1 MNLNLR
7 PRPNHVMTD
16 ALEFQLLSVEVCDD
30 PVKTFDT
37 NMATGMVLD
46 VFYPAV
52 EETPP
57 NVYPKCT
64 VCVFGVTAT
73 GASVAVRVAGFRP
86 HFYVEITSV
95 VTAAVLNRF
104 VREVTSA
111 MRLDKHDVRLTYEYR
126 KRVYG
131 WVPKPGD
138 VSSVREFQF
147 ARLSFTNTVMMRR
160 VANRLTYKSTNGLR
174 LLDEDPAVS
183 ELRVAASE
191 KFMAARGLK
200 PCGWVR
206 MEGGQYREAPRDR
219 RVSVSQIEVGCM
231 FGAMRP
237 VKRDVIPP
245 LVIAAMDIEVQS
257 SDFRSMPHAG
267 NEGDSVTYIGTTFWV
282 YGDTEP
288 RARVMQVHGTCD
300 KLSDPTIHVM
310 TYKSEYELLV
320 GWRDLIAVHTNP
332 DMMVSYNATGFDFP
346 YMQARVTRAM
356 HASRMELSRFHNM
369 GRLIMHAEPLC
380 ERELTS
386 AAKGQNIIAWF
397 PQSGRVQ
404 MDLYMYV
411 KDSQKLSS
419 YKLDDV
425 CAAFLGDTGKVVL
438 DSPGW
443 VAGLLPC
450 ARTTLVGL
458 VSGTQ
463 QQDVSVLMDEA
474 ARACPSTGDY
484 TACHR
489 ALQSAM
495 DIVSGALQGV
505 DAASSEKARCVLD
518 AHVQPALDASSDN
531 NYRRL
536 FRMHVSGPGPRAA
549 IVQYCQV
556 DCDLV
561 VRLVDRLNVVANQVQ
576 MSQVCNTLLN
586 DVCNRGQQIK
596 TFNLIAREAH
606 TRGYVMNQRP
616 TGWDPE
622 AEYEGATVLE
632 PTVGYYTTPVA
643 TLDFAS
649 LYPSLMRGFNLCFSS
664 LVLDD
669 EYRNLPGVKYGR
681 YPIAGK
687 TWVFQESTPGLLPD
701 ILSNLLDA
709 RRAKKREMRT
719 YAKGSMQHRLCDGAQ
734 LALKVSC
741 NSVYGFCGVINNG
754 MFPCLPVAVATT
766 FNGREAIAKTKA
778 FVESKYSATV
788 VYGDTDSVML
798 TFPGVDT
805 VHAAFEL
812 GIRVAAETSAIF
824 PDTVVLEFE
833 KVFYPYLLMK
843 RKTYSGLKYEDDPDA
858 PPVLDV
864 KGLAV
869 VRRDNC
875 ALVRSVMKQV
885 LNLIMRDNNPAE
897 ACEVVRRAVDDLVGD
912 RVSLDQLQITSSLKS
927 EESYKNPSQ
936 PQLTVV
942 RNMRERRAFDVP
954 RPGDRVPYV
963 ITHDPRKPRV
973 SDRAEHPKYMA
984 EHPEVR
990 VDTEY
995 YIVNQLR
1002 KRLEGIL
1009 ELLRVGGVDA
1019 IFKDGLDRVAARGI
1033 DVAVMQQFLAPG
1045 QTPHTPITRAV
1056 PRIKPVRMT
1065 RKAVDGSVNH
1075 GALDA
1080 MVRTREDAPPV
1091 TDAPPAK
1098 KPREKQDAVDQRTT
1112 SLASFFHKT

>member
-1 MNLNLR
+1 MDLNLR
-7 PRPNHVMTD
+7 PTQTHSVTD
-16 ALEFQLLSVEVCDD
+16 PLEFQLLSVEVRDA
-30 PVKTFDT
+30 PIQTFNSEEAACMT
-37 NMATGMVLD
+37 LD
-46 VFYPAV
+46 VFYPSV
-52 EETPP
+52 EETPS
-57 NVYPKCT
+57 NVYPECA
-64 VCVFGVTAT
+64 VCVFGVTAS
-73 GASVAVRVAGFRP
+73 GASVAVRVRGFRP
-86 HFYVEITSV
+86 HFYVEITP
-95 VTAAVLNRF
+95 TMTMAVAKTF
-104 VREVTSA
+104 AREVAQT
-111 MRLDKHDVRLTYEYR
+111 MQLEKRDVQLTPEYR

-131 WVPKPGD
+131 WVPKSGD
-138 VSSVREFQF
+138 VSTVREFQF
-147 ARLSFTNTVMMRR
+147 ARLSFKNTAMMRR
-160 VANRLTYKSTNGLR
+160 VANRLLFKTSNCLK
-174 LLDEDPAVS
+174 LLPETPVVS
-183 ELRVAASE
+183 ELRVAPSE
-191 KFMAARGLK
+191 KFMAAHGLK

-206 MEGGQYREAPRDR
+206 LDGGAYREAPRDR
-219 RVSVSQIEVGCM
+219 RVSVSQIEVGC
-231 FGAMRP
+231 FVGSLKP
-237 VKRDVIPP
+237 VSRDVIPP
-245 LVIAAMDIEVQS
+245 LVIASVDIEVQS
-257 SDFRSMPHAG
+257 SDFRSMPQAK

-282 YGDTEP
+282 YGDTKP

-300 KLSDPTIHVM
+300 TPADPTIHVL
-310 TYKSEYELLV
+310 TYDSEYKLLA
-320 GWRDLIAVHTNP
+320 GWRDLIAVHANP
-332 DMMVSYNATGFDFP
+332 DMMVSYNATGFDYP
-346 YMQARVTRAM
+346 YMQERVTRCM
-356 HASRMELSRFHNM
+356 REMRTEMSRFHNM
-369 GRLIMHAEPLC
+369 GRLVMHAEPLR

-386 AAKGQNIIAWF
+386 AAKGQNMIAWF

-425 CAAFLGDTGKVVL
+425 CTAFLGDTGKVVL
-438 DSPGW
+438 DYSGW
-443 VAGLLPC
+443 VAGLLPR
-450 ARTTLVGL
+450 ARQTLV
-458 VSGTQ
+458 
-463 QQDVSVLMDEA
+463 DVAPEAREAISELMDDA
-474 ARACPSTGDY
+474 KRVCPDVGDY
-484 TACHR
+484 APCHR
-489 ALQSAM
+489 ALQAAV
-495 DIVSGALQGV
+495 DVVAATLQGA
-505 DAASSEKARCVLD
+505 DASRAENARQALD
-518 AHVQPALDASSDN
+518 THVQPALDASSDN

-549 IVQYCQV
+549 IVEYCQV

-561 VRLVDRLNVVANQVQ
+561 VRLVDRLNVVANVVQ
-576 MSQVCNTLLN
+576 MSQVCNTLLD

-606 TRGYVMNQRP
+606 TRGYVMNQRD

-632 PTVGYYTTPVA
+632 PTTGYYTTPVA

-649 LYPSLMRGFNLCFSS
+649 LYPSLMRGFNLCPSS

-669 EYRNLPGVKYGR
+669 EYKNLPGVKYGR

-687 TWVFQESTPGLLPD
+687 TWVFQESTTGLLPD

-709 RRAKKREMRT
+709 RRAKKREMRK

-766 FNGREAIAKTKA
+766 FNGRAAIAKTKS
-778 FVESKYSATV
+778 FVETTYNATV

-805 VHAAFEL
+805 VKDAFEM
-812 GIRVAAETSAIF
+812 GERVAAETSAIF

-833 KVFYPYLLMK
+833 KVFYPYLLLK

-858 PPVLDV
+858 PPTLDV

-875 ALVRSVMKQV
+875 ALVRDVMGRV

-897 ACEVVRRAVDDLVGD
+897 ACEVVRRAVDDLVEN
-912 RVSLDQLQITSSLKS
+912 RVALDQLQITSSLKTL
-927 EESYKNPSQ
+927 ESYKNPAQ

-942 RNMRERRAFDVP
+942 HNMIQRRAFDVP
-954 RPGDRVPYV
+954 RPGDRVPFV

-973 SDRAEHPKYMA
+973 SDRAEHPKYMS
-984 EHPEVR
+984 EHPEVQ

-1009 ELLRVGGVDA
+1009 ELLRVDGVDD
-1019 IFKDGLDRVAARGI
+1019 IFKNGLDRVSARGI
-1033 DVAVMQQFLAPG
+1033 DVAAMQQFLRAPT
-1045 QTPHTPITRAV
+1045 QAV
-1056 PRIKPVRMT
+1056 PARKTAPTRRAKPARMT
-1065 RKAVDGSVNH
+1065 RKAVDDAVKG
-1075 GALDA
+1075 GALGV
-1080 MVRTREDAPPV
+1080 MMRAPRGAPAHV
-1091 TDAPPAK
+1091 DAPPAK
-1098 KPREKQDAVDQRTT
+1098 KARDKQSAVDKQVK
-1112 SLASFFHKT
+1112 SLASFFS